1 MRHKI
6 PALVAGILFLAT
18 LGLGYGGFEVTSTFN
33 SMGGLNDRLDSLNVA
48 RMGTGR
54 FNFKS
59 PLWWF
64 GGHGGEQVGPVTLGG
79 SGALAWRGNQADSV
93 KGNLAALRADFD
105 VGFPFIPNQYVWLRP
120 SLELG
125 GAGALVYAQTYNADA
140 KYWFASWTVGATPG
154 IEVMGILPT
163 SSESFM
169 GLFVK
174 AGYFI
179 PFSGP
184 SWFGDKNP
192 PAFSL
197 RGFSLQ
203 IGLRFGKKF
212 TTTEQ
217 EEGSG
222 Y

>member
-1 MRHKI
+1 MRHTI
-6 PALVAGILFLAT
+6 PALVVGVLLLVT

-33 SMGGLNDRLDSLNVA
+33 NMGGLNERLDLLNQG
-48 RMGTGR
+48 RMGTGQ
-54 FNFKS
+54 FTYKA

-93 KGNLAALRADFD
+93 KGDLAAIRADFE
-105 VGFPFIPNQYVWLRP
+105 VGFPYIPNQYVWFRP
-120 SLELG
+120 CLDLG
-125 GAGALVYAQTYNADA
+125 GAGTLVYAQTYSADT
-140 KYWFASWTVGATPG
+140 KWWFASWTIGATPG
-154 IEVMGILPT
+154 VEAMGCLPT
-163 SSESFM
+163 SSESFI

-192 PAFSL
+192 PALSL

-203 IGLRFGKKF
+203 LGLRFGKSF
-212 TTTEQ
+212 TPTE
-217 EEGSG
+217 EEGTG